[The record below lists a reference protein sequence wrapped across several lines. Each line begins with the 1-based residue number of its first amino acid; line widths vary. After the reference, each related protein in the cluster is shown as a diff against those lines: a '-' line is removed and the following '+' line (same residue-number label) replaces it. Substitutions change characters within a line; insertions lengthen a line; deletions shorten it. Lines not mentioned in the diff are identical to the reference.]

1 MKTRPNRRAR
11 RATLP
16 ARDTLRLSLDL
27 FGTALPTEFRLFVQG
42 WNATEKGK
50 ILFDAEAATAVM
62 AAYKAW
68 GIDVPIDLE
77 HQMIDLE
84 GGEADPTA
92 RDARGWCK
100 LELRPD
106 GSLWACDVKWTPD
119 GAQRLTEK
127 RQRYV
132 SPAFAVD
139 KATKRVLQ
147 VVNIAITALPATHN
161 APALVAASATGE
173 GMDPKLIKQALD
185 AIQAGDDDAA
195 TEILKSL
202 IASAAGAEP
211 DADGDADGS
220 EGDGAEGVASPVE
233 AESAQTPKVVAESAA
248 PPPPAKKGDDSD
260 DEDDDSPEKKAMRKT
275 LRASLCRSTGKPTF
289 AEAVAEVEVFRAS
302 HLQLETGLQKLAAD
316 RAVLESA
323 ERRKL
328 AVELVKLGAEF
339 PATVWAD
346 PAAEAKVLKA
356 RWKKMPIAELRSHVA
371 DQRAAR
377 APRRPAGDGDG
388 VRPPAGG
395 DGTRE
400 VVELSASELQICKE
414 TGCTP
419 ENFAAL
425 KRTRDGKVTV

>member
-1 MKTRPNRRAR
+1 MSKIARKNRRAR
-11 RATLP
+11 RAES
-16 ARDTLRLSLDL
+16 RDTLRLSLVFAGD
-27 FGTALPTEFRLFVQG
+27 ALPTEFRLFVAG

-50 ILFDAEAATAVM
+50 ILFDAEAANAVM
-62 AAYKAW
+62 AAYKNW

-77 HQMIDLE
+77 HQMIDLD

-100 LELRPD
+100 LELRN
-106 GSLWACDVKWTPD
+106 GELWACDVKWTPD

-139 KATKRVLQ
+139 KATRRVLQ

-202 IASAAGAEP
+202 IAMAAGAEP

-233 AESAQTPKVVAESAA
+233 AEAVEKPKVVDASAA

-260 DEDDDSPEKKAMRKT
+260 DDKDEDDDTPEKKAMRKT
-275 LRASLCRSTGKPTF
+275 LRAALRRATGKATT

-302 HLQLETGLQKLAAD
+302 HLKLERGLQKLAAD

-323 ERRKL
+323 ERREL

-346 PAAEAKVLKA
+346 AAAAAKVLKP
-356 RWKKMPIAELRSHVA
+356 RWAKMPLAELRSHVA

-377 APRRPAGDGDG
+377 GVKKTASG

-395 DGTRE
+395 DGSE
-400 VVELSASELQICKE
+400 VVELSAAELKVCADM
-414 TGCTP
+414 GCEP
-419 ENFAAL
+419 KDFAAL
-425 KRTRDGKVTV
+425 KRTRDGKGN